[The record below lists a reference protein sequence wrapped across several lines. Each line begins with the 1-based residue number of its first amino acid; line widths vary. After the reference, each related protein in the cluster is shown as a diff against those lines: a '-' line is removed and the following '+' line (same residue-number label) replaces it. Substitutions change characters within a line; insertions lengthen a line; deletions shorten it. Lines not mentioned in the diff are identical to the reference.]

1 MFSVMKK
8 CPWWKKKKKKK
19 QWEVNPPENLSTDIL
34 AARME
39 QSGAQGR
46 LLGVHPEDS
55 CWALS
60 IWPVLLL
67 KDHSLWRQTNSIT
80 HQDIL
85 LEMWRLSLL
94 WLPSENSPPLGAHT
108 AHIVQNSAAYWLGP
122 WGTLLMAWRWL
133 SALCGHMW
141 WKERGRE
148 NELSG
153 ASSYKGTNP
162 IRGPS
167 PVTSADPITSC
178 GTLYKVTGVEPSIRV
193 TGQKFLEL
201 TKHHSNSCHE
211 PLDLNQPILWPPY
224 WVKYPPY
231 YPPYTILTN
240 HLMPP
245 FQQEFS

>member
-1 MFSVMKK
+1 MMEKE
-8 CPWWKKKKKKK
+8 KKKK

-39 QSGAQGR
+39 QSGVQGR

-108 AHIVQNSAAYWLGP
+108 AHIVQNSAAYWLDP

-167 PVTSADPITSC
+167 PVTSADPHHLLWNRIQGHRC
-178 GTLYKVTGVEPSIRV
+178 GALYQGHRTEISGTDQAP
-193 TGQKFLEL
+193 
-201 TKHHSNSCHE
+201 
-211 PLDLNQPILWPPY
+211 
-224 WVKYPPY
+224 
-231 YPPYTILTN
+231 
-240 HLMPP
+240 
-245 FQQEFS
+245 